1 MEKYVYIL
9 TDKQGDIIIVLSDPK
24 EAVNSAIEW
33 LLPSTV
39 YEDQELI
46 LDHLLKSGGYAV
58 RDERNSHNF
67 VVIEQHEVL

>member
-1 MEKYVYIL
+1 MEKYVYIV

-39 YEDQELI
+39 CEDQELI

-58 RDERNSHNF
+58 RDERNSYNF
-67 VVIEQHEVL
+67 VVIEQYEVL